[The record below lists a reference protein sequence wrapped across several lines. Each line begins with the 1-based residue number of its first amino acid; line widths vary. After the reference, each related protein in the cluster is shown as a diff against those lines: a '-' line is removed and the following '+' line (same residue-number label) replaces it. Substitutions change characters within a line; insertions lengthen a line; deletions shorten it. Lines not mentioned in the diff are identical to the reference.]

1 VFLHPNGNSECC
13 GVPMKKIFFIEHALN
28 RMKERNITEELVK
41 AALNHP
47 YNVDSTNEKR
57 KTAQILIDEKLL
69 QVIYEEEDNAI
80 IVISAY
86 CTSKVSKYFW

>member
-1 VFLHPNGNSECC
+1 
-13 GVPMKKIFFIEHALN
+13 
-28 RMKERNITEELVK
+28 MKERNITEELVK

-47 YNVDSTNEKR
+47 CNVDSTNEKR
-57 KTAQILIDEKLL
+57 KIAQILIDGKLL
-69 QVIYEEEDNAI
+69 RVIYEEEDDAI